1 MRGTLLIILGF
12 IGFILLG
19 IILEQ
24 SDYFAPVKSGL
35 QDRSLPSPL
44 LNFGKRGQIMRRLGL
59 KYVVPKDYSKLF
71 NQKTDEFEIENVIR
85 LDTSRL
91 KYRKEW
97 SDPKQV
103 APDRM
108 PSSLVLDTKVTSQ
121 GIPILSAVID
131 RHDLYDQFTG
141 IFRNYLK
148 KGRNWERPC
157 YISYYDRG
165 RLLFATGAGVRVHG
179 GKIRRNRFK
188 SLRLY
193 FRDIYGF
200 DQFRPGILF
209 DRGSEPLKHLV
220 VRRSAGGYPFVNP
233 LAYDISRE
241 IGCQAPQAKP
251 VRLYLN
257 GSLHGQ
263 GNFVLIEHLS
273 REYVISHYGHDNF
286 IFYRTKGR
294 KDRPEEYRELV
305 RWARNENA
313 KMTITEAQRHVNI
326 DNLSR
331 WWISHLFCANSD
343 PYQGVALLERG
354 KADSRWFW
362 INWDMDHSFRN
373 IYEHEIQNLWEQKK
387 TIRELMLQD
396 KKVTRKDPRA
406 VIFRRLLNED
416 PVYRRYFEQLLIEVL
431 NHRLHPDFLK
441 SAVDFYEKTAIS
453 FGIVKRDYINEIR
466 LFLKHRPAFLMKL
479 MQRYCN
485 YPEPYRCQLK
495 GPEGVIYKIDGFVHR
510 SRYRGW
516 YFKGSEITVEIQ
528 GYQKTISYW
537 VINGKRVYPR
547 GKKLVYPIYSE
558 TTIKPV
564 F

>member
-1 MRGTLLIILGF
+1 MRGTLVIILGL

-19 IILEQ
+19 IFLGQ
-24 SDYFAPVKSGL
+24 SDYFTSIKSGL

-44 LNFGKRGQIMRRLGL
+44 LNFGKRGQIMKRLGL
-59 KYVVPKDYSKLF
+59 KYVVPKDYAGFF
-71 NQKTDEFEIENVIR
+71 NREANEFEIADVIT

-91 KYRKEW
+91 RYRKEW
-97 SDPKQV
+97 SDPKQI

-108 PSSLVLDTKVTSQ
+108 PSSMVMDDAVIAR
-121 GIPILSAVID
+121 GIPILSVIID

-141 IFRNYLK
+141 IFKNYLK
-148 KGRNWERPC
+148 RGRNWERPC

-179 GKIRRNRFK
+179 GKIRRNRYK

-193 FRDIYGF
+193 FRDMYGF
-200 DQFRPGILF
+200 DQFKPGILF

-220 VRRSAGGYPFVNP
+220 VRKSAGGYPFVNP

-241 IGCQAPQAKP
+241 MGCQAPQAKP

-257 GSLHGQ
+257 GSLHGR

-294 KDRPEEYRELV
+294 KDKPDEYRKLV
-305 RWARNENA
+305 RWAMDENA
-313 KMTITEAQRHVNI
+313 KMTMAEAGKHVNI

-331 WWISHLFCANSD
+331 WWISHLYCANSD
-343 PYQGVALLERG
+343 PYQGVALLER

-362 INWDMDHSFRN
+362 INWDMDHSFRS
-373 IYEHEIQNLWEQKK
+373 IYERDIKNLWEQKK
-387 TIRELMLQD
+387 TIRELIQKE
-396 KKVTRKDPRA
+396 KKVTRIDPRA
-406 VIFRRLLNED
+406 VIFRRLLEED
-416 PVYRRYFEQLLIEVL
+416 PAYRRYFEKLLIEVL

-441 SAVDFYEKTAIS
+441 SAVDFYEKTAAS
-453 FGIVKRDYINEIR
+453 FGINSRDYIDEIR
-466 LFLKHRPAFLMKL
+466 LFLKNRPGFLMKL
-479 MQRYCN
+479 LQRYCN
-485 YPEPYRCQLK
+485 YPEPYRCRIR
-495 GPEGVIYKIDGFVHR
+495 GPEGIIYKIDGFVHR
-510 SRYRGW
+510 SGYRGW

-528 GYQKTISYW
+528 RYQKNISYW
-537 VINGKRVYPR
+537 LVNGKRLHSR
-547 GKKLVYPIYSE
+547 AAKLVYPINAE
-558 TTIKPV
+558 TTIQPV